1 MESIKKKMTVLREK
15 LEAAEERSRKA
26 EDELNS
32 TNNKAEEVSF
42 LGTFFFSDKNLY
54 LRKTE
59 VLMSFDEE
67 VNERLNELWIA

>member
-1 MESIKKKMTVLREK
+1 MESIKKKMAVLREK

-42 LGTFFFSDKNLY
+42 LLGTFFFSNKALCLREKNRY
-54 LRKTE
+54 IVT
-59 VLMSFDEE
+59 F
-67 VNERLNELWIA
+67 